1 MKKEIGLVL
10 ALGLAGVLPAEPAP
24 GRAHP
29 EKTETGRSGAAPQK
43 ASKTKPEAKGGD
55 ELISLDLKDADL
67 RDVLRTFAS
76 LERINIA
83 IDPEVRGS
91 VTIRLND
98 VRWDQA
104 LDVILRSNGLGYV
117 IDASVLRIG
126 TPARLADP

>member
-10 ALGLAGVLPAEPAP
+10 TLALAGGLSAEPAP

-29 EKTETGRSGAAPQK
+29 EKAETGRSGSQPSK
-43 ASKTKPEAKGGD
+43 AKPEVQPAD
-55 ELISLDLKDADL
+55 DLISLDLKDADL

-104 LDVILRSNGLGYV
+104 LDVILRSNGLGCV
-117 IDASVLRIG
+117 IDGNVLRVG

>member
-1 MKKEIGLVL
+1 MQKEIGLVL
-10 ALGLAGVLPAEPAP
+10 TLALAGGLSAEPAP
-24 GRAHP
+24 DRAHP
-29 EKTETGRSGAAPQK
+29 EKAESGRSGAQPPK
-43 ASKTKPEAKGGD
+43 AKLEVRPAD
-55 ELISLDLKDADL
+55 DLISLDLKDADL

-117 IDASVLRIG
+117 IDGNILRIG
-126 TPARLADP
+126 TPARLADL

>member
-1 MKKEIGLVL
+1 MKKEIAIVL
-10 ALGLAGVLPAEPAP
+10 ALGIAGVLSAERGPA
-24 GRAHP
+24 RSRS
-29 EKTETGRSGAAPQK
+29 EKAGTENSAAQTQK
-43 ASKTKPEAKGGD
+43 APKASPQDAE

-67 RDVLRTFAS
+67 RDVLKTFAS

-117 IDASVLRIG
+117 IDGNVLRIG
-126 TPARLADP
+126 TPARLEDP

>member
-10 ALGLAGVLPAEPAP
+10 ALGLAGVLSAEPNPDRGRQENP
-24 GRAHP
+24 G
-29 EKTETGRSGAAPQK
+29 TGNSGAQTQKTPKANPQ
-43 ASKTKPEAKGGD
+43 AKDAD

-83 IDPEVRGS
+83 IDPEVHGS
-91 VTIRLND
+91 VTIRLNE
-98 VRWDQA
+98 VRWDEA

-117 IDASVLRIG
+117 IDGNVLRIG
-126 TPARLADP
+126 TPARLEDP

>member
-10 ALGLAGVLPAEPAP
+10 ALGLAGVLSAEPNPDRGRQENP
-24 GRAHP
+24 G
-29 EKTETGRSGAAPQK
+29 TGNSGAQTQKTPKANPQ
-43 ASKTKPEAKGGD
+43 AKDAD

-83 IDPEVRGS
+83 IDPEVHGS
-91 VTIRLND
+91 VTIRLNE
-98 VRWDQA
+98 VRWDEA

-117 IDASVLRIG
+117 IDGNVLRIG
-126 TPARLADP
+126 TPARLEDR

>member
-10 ALGLAGVLPAEPAP
+10 TLALAGGLSAEPEP
-24 GRAHP
+24 DRAHP
-29 EKTETGRSGAAPQK
+29 ERAETGRSGAAPQK
-43 ASKTKPEAKGGD
+43 APKAKPEVQAAD
-55 ELISLDLKDADL
+55 DLISLDLKDADL
-67 RDVLRTFAS
+67 RDVLRTLAS
-76 LERINIA
+76 LERINVA

-117 IDASVLRIG
+117 IDGNVLRVG